1 MTGDG
6 GDVRRDGSPAD
17 ELLADFVLGLLDEA
31 EASSVAAAGAA
42 DPSVARRIA
51 AMRHALDALAI
62 DLEPASPPP
71 GGLERLLG
79 EARSTNDD
87 TAEGVPPPRRTKPM
101 ASASSAPPRH
111 PRRASAWV
119 AATLVVALV
128 ALAGAFATLQAGAVA
143 KVREEQRVLAYWM
156 GNPGM
161 TLVSLEAPPGTD
173 DGAWEGGGGGDGGGG
188 GGSDVG
194 GGGGGDVGGAVGG
207 DGGGGGAVA
216 ADPTG
221 RLGVVCLLPDGRGLV
236 LRPSPAPDGA
246 WYQVVG
252 TGPEGDV
259 ELARG
264 AGNLLTFDA
273 TGVERVEVRVLDAR
287 RGGVGGVLDRAVQ
300 LLGGRPTVRPGGIGD
315 GTLVAQARL
324 P

>member
-6 GDVRRDGSPAD
+6 SGVRRNGAPAD

-31 EASSVAAAGAA
+31 EASSVAAAAAA
-42 DPSVARRIA
+42 DPTVARRIA
-51 AMRHALDALAI
+51 ATRRALDALAI
-62 DLEPASPPP
+62 DLEPADPLP
-71 GGLERLLG
+71 GGLERLLD
-79 EARSTNDD
+79 EVRSTMDD
-87 TAEGVPPPRRTKPM
+87 KAEDVPAPRRTKPV
-101 ASASSAPPRH
+101 ASASSAPPRRL
-111 PRRASAWV
+111 RRASAWV

-128 ALAGAFATLQAGAVA
+128 ALAGTFATLQAGAVA
-143 KVREEQRVLAYWM
+143 KVRDEQRVLAYWM

-173 DGAWEGGGGGDGGGG
+173 DGSWEGGGGGDGR
-188 GGSDVG
+188 
-194 GGGGGDVGGAVGG
+194 
-207 DGGGGGAVA
+207 GGGAVA

-259 ELARG
+259 ELARS

-273 TGVERVEVRVLDAR
+273 TGIERVEVRVLDAR
-287 RGGVGGVLDRAVQ
+287 RGGLGGVLDRAVQ
-300 LLGGRPTVRPGGIGD
+300 LLGGRPAVRPGGIGD
-315 GTLVAQARL
+315 GALVAQARL

>member
-6 GDVRRDGSPAD
+6 GDVRRDGAPAD

-31 EASSVAAAGAA
+31 EASTVAAAAAA
-42 DPSVARRIA
+42 DPTVARRIA

-79 EARSTNDD
+79 EARSTIDD
-87 TAEGVPPPRRTKPM
+87 TAERVPAPRRTKPT
-101 ASASSAPPRH
+101 ASASSAPPRR

-128 ALAGAFATLQAGAVA
+128 ALAGTFATLQAGAVA

-173 DGAWEGGGGGDGGGG
+173 DGAWEGGGGG
-188 GGSDVG
+188 
-194 GGGGGDVGGAVGG
+194 GGDVGGDLGG
-207 DGGGGGAVA
+207 DGGGGRGGGGAVA

-273 TGVERVEVRVLDAR
+273 TGVERVEVRVLDAH